1 MPSNPIT
8 FYKRI
13 EEDWQQGDIVS
24 DVDFNGQKVDL
35 AVLIT
40 PQCDIVQN
48 NADFFLFV
56 LTADFKNSFLKIVDP
71 NYNLDE
77 DEIKGLMELSKS
89 RLKEIISNIIHHFH
103 GVYANRFY
111 YLPPNNITSESFDPY
126 YLDFQRIIT
135 IPEEVLDSWKEK
147 RAVTIDDPFRAQILS
162 RYISYVGR
170 IGTPEYTKDEI
181 FRLLD
186 FSDLNFRQEDFEVIC
201 EKKLKSTF

>member
-24 DVDFNGQKVDL
+24 DVDFSSQKVDL

-77 DEIKGLMELSKS
+77 DQIKGLMELSKS
-89 RLKEIISNIIHHFH
+89 KLKEIISNIIHHFH
-103 GVYANRFY
+103 GVNANRFY

-181 FRLLD
+181 FELLD
-186 FSDLNFRQEDFEVIC
+186 FSDLSFRQEDFEVIC